1 MLLAALG
8 GATLA
13 GPQAS
18 EKCRIS
24 NVFADHM
31 VLQRAPQAAVVA
43 GFAPQ
48 GTVITTTVVW
58 GTARPPPHL
67 PRLPTPSLDQP
78 TSADHTH
85 THRHTPSP
93 LAPLPPGMPHR
104 YAPPPH
110 TINHITLATPCRFS
124 STGKYYSMAWLLRGS
139 VTRGTAWERDGVSS
153 RLTAATVAP
162 SPRPPHITHI
172 PPSHC

>member
-1 MLLAALG
+1 MLGGWMLLAALG

-104 YAPPPH
+104 YAPPPLTLRPPFTHRH
-110 TINHITLATPCRFS
+110 TP
-124 STGKYYSMAWLLRGS
+124 STISHLPRHAGSPPLGSIIVWRGCCGVALRGGQ
-139 VTRGTAWERDGVSS
+139 RGKGMGCPLD
-153 RLTAATVAP
+153 
-162 SPRPPHITHI
+162 
-172 PPSHC
+172 